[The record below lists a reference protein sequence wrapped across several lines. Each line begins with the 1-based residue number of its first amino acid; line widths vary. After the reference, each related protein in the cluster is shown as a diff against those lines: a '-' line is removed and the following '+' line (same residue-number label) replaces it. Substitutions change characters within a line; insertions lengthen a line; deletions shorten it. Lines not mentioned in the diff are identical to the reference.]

1 MQQLARF
8 FQDTFHFLGS
18 IVRPTARSLRD
29 NKGLAAL
36 SIVLAFGLW
45 IFVTQAESPSRTRVV
60 PEDIVVEPVHVADT
74 VAVVQPLTPVPA
86 VRARVTVADNVFD
99 SLSAADFQATVDLQ
113 GLGAGDYDLTVQV
126 QALTSRGGLRVEE
139 SLPPKVHVT
148 LAQLVSK
155 EVPAVVDVQGDPV
168 SGYSMGTPTI
178 AASAVLV
185 SGPRVQVDQ
194 VSQVTATI
202 NVTGLTDNVDQSV
215 RLVPRNDKGEL
226 IEGVTLTPALT
237 GITIDIKQQKFS
249 RSMAVSPQITGVPA
263 DGYNVVSV
271 SVSPPDVTVSGTQ
284 AFVSGTT
291 SIATKPID
299 ISDATADVVKTVSL
313 NLASGVEVTG
323 GAPTVTI
330 TVKVAPATGVFT
342 FSVPVTAINLGSNLN
357 ISGALPSV
365 TVTLF
370 GPLPVLE
377 GLSPND
383 IPAIIDLSGDG
394 AGTHKKQVSVT
405 LPSGAT
411 IRSVTPPEIEIS
423 LEKR

>member
-1 MQQLARF
+1 MQQIARF
-8 FQDTFHFLGS
+8 FQDTFHFLSS

-36 SIVLAFGLW
+36 SIVMAFGLW

-60 PEDIVVEPVHVADT
+60 PEDIVVEPIHVADT
-74 VAVVQPLTPVPA
+74 VAVVQPLPV

-99 SLSAADFQATVDLQ
+99 SLSAADFQATVDLD
-113 GLGAGDYDLTVQV
+113 GYTVGDYDVTVQV
-126 QALTSRGGLRVEE
+126 QALTGRGGLRVEE
-139 SLPPKVHVT
+139 VLPSKIHVT
-148 LAQLVSK
+148 LAQLKSK
-155 EVPAVVDVQGDPV
+155 GVPVVLDAQGDPV
-168 SGYSMGTPTI
+168 SGYTMGSPVLADNT
-178 AASAVLV
+178 VLV
-185 SGPRVQVDQ
+185 SGPQAQVDQ
-194 VSQVTATI
+194 VTQATATFD
-202 NVTGLTDNVDQSV
+202 VSGLTDNVDQSV
-215 RLVPRNDKGEL
+215 RLVPRNDKREL

-237 GITIDIKQQKFS
+237 GVTIHIQQQKFS

-271 SVSPPDVTVSGTQ
+271 SVSPPAVTVSGTQ
-284 AFVSGTT
+284 AFVTGTT
-291 SIATKPID
+291 SVATKPID
-299 ISDATADVVKTVSL
+299 ISGVTADVVKTVSL

-342 FSVPVTAINLGSNLN
+342 FSVPVTAINLGSGVS

-370 GPLPVLE
+370 GPLPALE

-383 IPAIIDLSGDG
+383 IPAVIDLSGDD
-394 AGTHKKQVSVT
+394 AGTKKKQIKVTPTTGATVRAVSPSEIEVT
-405 LPSGAT
+405 LGN
-411 IRSVTPPEIEIS
+411 R
-423 LEKR
+423 